1 MRTIIYVDW
10 FNFYHRIIKT
20 SGYRWLDISQLFNKK
35 LKTNHKIIKIKFFT
49 SNLLAI
55 KGDNTERVKQRNYH
69 NAIQSYIPNLEMYF
83 GKFKKR
89 TIHIPR
95 NIKGYSRK
103 NREFTTFEE
112 KGTDVNLAIE
122 MLSDALL
129 KNCECVVLVSNDSDF
144 SGVLRKIKTQSE
156 IKVGLLTPGKQTNVS
171 NELIDFINF
180 HRRITLKD
188 LKSNRLPERIPDTNI
203 IKPPSW

>member
-10 FNFYHRIIKT
+10 FNFYHRIIKN
-20 SGYRWLDISQLFNKK
+20 SGSLWLNVSKLFNSK
-35 LKTNHKIIKIKFFT
+35 LKSYHKITTIKFFT
-49 SNLLAI
+49 SNLLVIGKNKTASI
-55 KGDNTERVKQRNYH
+55 EQGIYH

-129 KNCECVVLVSNDSDF
+129 KKCECVVLVSNDSDF
-144 SGVLRKIKTQSE
+144 SGVLKK
-156 IKVGLLTPGKQTNVS
+156 N
-171 NELIDFINF
+171 
-180 HRRITLKD
+180 
-188 LKSNRLPERIPDTNI
+188 
-203 IKPPSW
+203 